1 MTDKSILSVRDKISQ
16 SLDSQI
22 LLLDGAMGTMIQGHD
37 LQEKDYRGERFADW
51 PSDLKGNNDL
61 LTLTQP
67 HSHTS
72 PVSLNSHASPNA

>member
-1 MTDKSILSVRDKISQ
+1 MKENNRPLVRNRIIDLLKN
-16 SLDSQI
+16 QI

-37 LQEKDYRGERFADW
+37 LQEKDYRGKRFADW

-67 HSHTS
+67 DIISNIHKQ
-72 PVSLNSHASPNA
+72 